1 MPRLS
6 HDKIKAP
13 LSVPLMVAT
22 YLVDSLNTGLRD
34 EPTTRDE
41 LETML
46 VWPRAYNDNKQW
58 FLSVAGV
65 APNASGEPFITGQT
79 QQALNV
85 DPDIA
90 KYTYSRQLV
99 VAQTGGTSLP
109 GYGLDLVRMRVW
121 SLTNTKNV
129 PALEAEDMLERVKLV
144 LNSIDGFNVWR
155 MTKIPVRP
163 TNPGAA
169 FNANIS
175 NPNAINPDDL
185 DATSN
190 DYGITHYGDGSS
202 IEGTA
207 IPYNL
212 AKFVGMCSSSDMDWV
227 NRIVPDLYQVVPCDN
242 DPRRRYDIEL
252 EHVVDWSSTVLDDN
266 TIQQVSS
273 GAGGGKETYTAFT
286 VDFSIHVEFVGTDLA
301 TAGSGPA
308 IGYRRP
314 LVPQRPSISPVA

>member
-22 YLVDSLNTGLRD
+22 YLVDSLD
-34 EPTTRDE
+34 EGFPDSTNVR
-41 LETML
+41 
-46 VWPRAYNDNKQW
+46 VIWPRAYNNNMQW
-58 FLSVAGV
+58 FLSVAGI
-65 APNASGEPFITGQT
+65 APNALGNPFIAASVQN
-79 QQALNV
+79 ALNA
-85 DPDIA
+85 DPDVA
-90 KYTYSRQLV
+90 KYTYGRQLV
-99 VAQTGGTSLP
+99 VAQTGGSSLP

-155 MTKIPVRP
+155 MTRIPAKP
-163 TNPGAA
+163 SSPNDP
-169 FNANIS
+169 FNARNL
-175 NPNAINPDDL
+175 NPQQVEVEDGYDLTTYSDGESIMRRAI
-185 DATSN
+185 
-190 DYGITHYGDGSS
+190 
-202 IEGTA
+202 E
-207 IPYNL
+207 YNL
-212 AKFVGMCSSSDMDWV
+212 AKFIGTCSSEDMDWV
-227 NRIVPDLYQVVPCDN
+227 SKIIPDLHQVVPCGEM
-242 DPRRRYDIEL
+242 PVTRYGIPN
-252 EHVVDWSSTVLDDN
+252 EHVADWSSTVLDDN

-314 LVPQRPSISPVA
+314 LVPQLNPITLDPLPAA